1 MSTYYDY
8 LRSNLEDRRQ
18 NRYAVVIY
26 LPSHLDEIVAPMREK
41 YDPLYNLVSS
51 HITLVFPFASSQS
64 IDELAGLIRAETDSH
79 SPAVIELESIGD
91 FYPQYPVI
99 YWKVK
104 KNDDLN
110 NLYSRLYS
118 SLGLTPPHQELKPH
132 VTVAREISHHRV
144 VFVKDRIVS
153 YLPSE
158 RFVARKLDLIA
169 PMLGD
174 KWVSVR
180 TFSLSG
186 EGFPFSR

>member
-26 LPSHLDEIVAPMREK
+26 LPSYLDEIVAPMREK

-51 HITLVFPFASSQS
+51 HITLVFPFASGQS
-64 IDELAGLIRAETDSH
+64 IDELAGLIQAEADLH
-79 SPAVIELESIGD
+79 KPPVIELDSIGD
-91 FYPQYPVI
+91 YYPRYPVI
-99 YWKVK
+99 YWQVK
-104 KNDDLN
+104 RNDDLN
-110 NLYSRLYS
+110 HLYSRLYS
-118 SLGLTPPHQELKPH
+118 SLGLTPPHRELKPH

-169 PMLGD
+169 PMVGD